1 MLVPVI
7 ILNSSPATCEV
18 EPVPNE
24 PMLILPALALA

>member
-24 PMLILPALALA
+24 PMLILPGLALA